1 MISEIFYDYYGLRPP
16 FASYPIEAFVE
27 SGRNITFVAMNQE
40 EYDYLQGMQY
50 LVGSKLTIVLFQNFH
65 DQAYEYRKLVPLDQL
80 MKGIAC
86 SYPHLHDLMITPY
99 GDLQWVKKEKER
111 NEPTFYIRDM
121 RFI

>member
-1 MISEIFYDYYGLRPP
+1 MISENFYDYYGLRPP

-86 SYPHLHDLMITPY
+86 SYSGLHYLMMSPH
-99 GDLQWVKKEKER
+99 GDLKWKQIEKQRNTRPVK
-111 NEPTFYIRDM
+111 FGD
-121 RFI
+121 FI